1 MNLIQVKAVP
11 EGLKDSIP
19 SLIREFKAALSY
31 VSFYS
36 SDSPFVIQAV
46 AKCHRTLQ
54 RFLQACGPLALEA
67 GQGKALLNGADVS
80 EIGELPKIF
89 QDKDIRGVR
98 FLDGFTALELT
109 SWMKQI
115 TLPTG
120 NPNALSEEFPHL
132 QALPRDAQVV
142 VLGEPILPRTVEAP
156 PPPVPA
162 GSPDETMRDGN
173 FVLPMALTDPASGG
187 PATQET
193 LLSFVAEAWQHAQLQ
208 KKNIGASPEMA
219 NLSESFDRLFDR
231 LLDRMEKTSHQFSD
245 IRQWFNA
252 PHGTFLENQVTASM
266 VPLLEAA
273 VQNGWMAVLFDP
285 ATEGLV
291 GECLAL
297 WGANG
302 REDMVEKTVGC
313 LAERL
318 VGDPFEKQMA
328 LAHLMDARPWARNAA
343 LLRKV
348 LDRLN
353 RLLAQE
359 TSPGF
364 YQTALLLG
372 WDLLEPALAGGGE
385 EEALNLLSTL
395 HFHAD
400 EENPAFPERSRI
412 AHHWLFERST
422 PDLIRHLVYFAAK
435 AARLNQYPL
444 LGEMAAPLLMEGFL
458 GGPATDRSGYL
469 RIFAEMKEPLRSE
482 LSKHLAEA
490 AGEDEVR
497 KLMPV
502 LRVCGMDPALSLQLS
517 AWVSRGSR
525 ELKLDLLGLIEEVG
539 DPGGGPA
546 LRLALFDD
554 SEEIAALAARVIGK
568 IRFLPGLPVL
578 LKAAKIREKR
588 YTRNDEFL
596 VSTCRSLG
604 DLGADEGVPFLED
617 IARKKPLLLRGRNYP
632 LPLRLEAVQALA
644 RVNQPKVWSFL
655 GSLMEEKNQPLQE
668 TLDRIIHEKMQTL

>member
-11 EGLKDSIP
+11 ESLKSSLP

-36 SDSPFVIQAV
+36 SDSPFVIQSV
-46 AKCHRTLQ
+46 SKCHRNLQ
-54 RFLQACGPLALEA
+54 RFLQACGCLVLEA
-67 GQGKALLNGADVS
+67 GQGKVLLNGLDIS
-80 EIGELPKIF
+80 EIGELSKIF

-109 SWMKQI
+109 AWMKQI

-120 NPNALSEEFPHL
+120 DPKTLFEEFPHL
-132 QALPRDAQVV
+132 QILPRDAQVV
-142 VLGEPILPRTVEAP
+142 VLGEQAP
-156 PPPVPA
+156 PPAASADP
-162 GSPDETMRDGN
+162 STETLRDGN
-173 FVLPMALTDPASGG
+173 FDLRVSTDPSPG
-187 PATQET
+187 PEGAPTQEA

-208 KKNIGASPEMA
+208 KKNINASPEMA
-219 NLSESFDRLFDR
+219 DLSESFERLFDR
-231 LLDRMEKTSHQFSD
+231 LLDRMEKTSPQFSN
-245 IRQWFNA
+245 IHQWFNA
-252 PHGTFLENQVTASM
+252 RQGAFLENQMTASM

-273 VQNGWMAVLFDP
+273 VQNGWTAVLFDP

-291 GECLAL
+291 GECLAS

-302 REDMVEKTVGC
+302 KEELVEKTVGC

-318 VGDPFEKQMA
+318 LGDPFERQLA
-328 LAHLMDARPWARNAA
+328 LAHLMDARPWVRNAD

-348 LDRLN
+348 LDRLT
-353 RLLAQE
+353 RLLAAE
-359 TSPGF
+359 SSPGL
-364 YQTALLLG
+364 YQTALLLA
-372 WDLLEPALAGGGE
+372 WDLLVPALAGGGG

-400 EENPAFPERSRI
+400 EESPAFAERSRI
-412 AHHWLFERST
+412 ARHWLFERST
-422 PDLIRHLVYFAAK
+422 PDLVRRFVDCALVAG
-435 AARLNQYPL
+435 RLSHYPL
-444 LGEMAAPLLMEGFL
+444 LGEMAAPLLLEDFL
-458 GGPATDRSGYL
+458 TAPAAEKSGYP
-469 RIFAEMKEPLRSE
+469 RMFMEMKESLRSV
-482 LSKHLAEA
+482 LAERLAA
-490 AGEDEVR
+490 AGGEGDVR
-497 KLMPV
+497 QMVPV

-588 YTRNDEFL
+588 YPHNDEFL
-596 VSTCRSLG
+596 ASACRSLG
-604 DLGADEGVPFLED
+604 DLGAVEGVPFLEEV
-617 IARKKPLLLRGRNYP
+617 ARKKTMLRGKNYP
-632 LPLRLEAVQALA
+632 LSLRLEAIQALS
-644 RVNQPKVWSFL
+644 RVNQPKVWTFL
-655 GSLMEEKNQPLQE
+655 GSLMEEKNPPLQE
-668 TLDRIIHEKMQTL
+668 ALDRIIHEKMQTL